1 MDPSDRWLI
10 EAFHVALLADLRLPQ
25 GQYAIKG
32 GLNLRLFHG
41 SPRLSEDLDIDVGR
55 KAPAPGTLRNTLDR
69 ALAGRPLARR
79 LQRTGLSIV
88 EVSKPK
94 QTGTVQRWKVQLLAG
109 SRPLHTKIE
118 FSRRGLA
125 PGVDVAFMDAEIA
138 RAHPIAAPIP
148 LAHYG
153 VQAAFEQKL
162 RALVGRAEPQSR
174 DVFDLHLLLRR
185 AAVTVTLSEE
195 ERSLA
200 VERALAMDFGMF
212 RSQVLAY
219 LPTELAG
226 AYDSEGVWEQMV
238 LELVRAIEGGAS

>member
-1 MDPSDRWLI
+1 MDPSDRWL
-10 EAFHVALLADLRLPQ
+10 
-25 GQYAIKG
+25 
-32 GLNLRLFHG
+32 
-41 SPRLSEDLDIDVGR
+41 
-55 KAPAPGTLRNTLDR
+55 
-69 ALAGRPLARR
+69 
-79 LQRTGLSIV
+79 V
-88 EVSKPK
+88 EV
-94 QTGTVQRWKVQLLAG
+94 
-109 SRPLHTKIE
+109 
-118 FSRRGLA
+118 SRRGLE
-125 PGVDVAFMDAEIA
+125 PGIDVEFIHAEIA
-138 RAHPIAAPIP
+138 RAHPIAAPVP

-162 RALVGRAEPQSR
+162 RALVGRAEPQCR

-200 VERALAMDFGMF
+200 VERALAMDIGAL

-238 LELVRAIEGGAS
+238 LELVRALEAGAS